1 MFDPKHL
8 ADFITLARSLLAL
21 GLIWLGWSQ
30 SKDALGLAVYL
41 MLVDWTGDVLDGI
54 LARRSRL
61 NYHTWIGDHDLEVDL
76 SVSAGL
82 LGYMMLAGYIDW
94 RVCSAYT
101 LLWVLIFW
109 HLGYIR
115 SLVMLVQAP
124 VYFWFIYIAIR
135 EPPYRGWWLIAW
147 IAIILMITW
156 PRFPNQVIPGFL
168 ESIRGITKGQSSKP
182 NDT

>member
-8 ADFITLARSLLAL
+8 ADFVTFARSLLAF

-30 SKDALGLAVYL
+30 GAQALGLAVYL
-41 MLVDWTGDVLDGI
+41 MLVDWTGDVLDGL

-61 NYHTWIGDHDLEVDL
+61 SHHTWIGDHDLEVDL
-76 SVSAGL
+76 IVSAGL
-82 LGYMMLAGYIDW
+82 LGYMMLSGYIDW
-94 RVCSAYT
+94 RVCGAYA

-109 HLGYIR
+109 YWGYSR
-115 SLVMLVQAP
+115 SLVMVVQAP
-124 VYFWFIYIAIR
+124 VYLWFIYIAIR
-135 EPPYRGWWLIAW
+135 EPPYRGWWLVAW
-147 IAIILMITW
+147 IVLILVITW

-168 ESIRGITKGQSSKP
+168 ENIRQIMKHSTKT